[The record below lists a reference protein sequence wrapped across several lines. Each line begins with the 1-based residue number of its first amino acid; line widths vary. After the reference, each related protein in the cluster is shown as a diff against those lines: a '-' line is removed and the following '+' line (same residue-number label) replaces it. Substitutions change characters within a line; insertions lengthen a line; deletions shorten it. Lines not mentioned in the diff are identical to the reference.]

1 MDEFDL
7 DAHSL
12 RPKEDSSTL
21 KENNV
26 IFITEN
32 DVIGKGKPLYRI
44 ERRFEETGE
53 LESGQYELPAAG
65 KESQLLHG

>member
-7 DAHSL
+7 DAHLL

-44 ERRFEETGE
+44 ERRIEETGE
-53 LESGQYELPAAG
+53 LESGR
-65 KESQLLHG
+65 

>member
-7 DAHSL
+7 DAHLL

-53 LESGQYELPAAG
+53 LESGR
-65 KESQLLHG
+65 